1 MWNTWDPIDVTWNCG
16 DVCDTGQ
23 WSVIRSYSGPLGCY
37 VAHGM
42 PWTVRRHRDLLNQ
55 WKSALMRGPPQVSS
69 SSIVSYP
76 RFCCIRIHK
85 KQPQVQGPKPTKS
98 CQIRRIQDPTSAKSL
113 KSRQIRS
120 LEPQNQ
126 GPLMQV
132 QGQRCQNQPWS
143 SHLRSARLPKSA
155 WMDPNHVITASRTL
169 TSWWQEDT
177 WHQVPGPMSKLTKV
191 PPIVD
196 NSSWTNVDFP
206 KVLQIVPTWR
216 QAFLWLSNSSAT
228 SYQRNPPCDKS
239 SKIVPK

>member
-1 MWNTWDPIDVTWNCG
+1 MTRAYEMSFVAFLAVTW
-16 DVCDTGQ
+16 
-23 WSVIRSYSGPLGCY
+23 PM
-37 VAHGM
+37 AHGM
-42 PWTVRRHRDLLNQ
+42 PWTVTIHRDFLNQ
-55 WKSALMRGPPQVSS
+55 WKSVLIQGPRQVRSS
-69 SSIVSYP
+69 SVVSYP
-76 RFCCIRIHK
+76 RLCCIKINE
-85 KQPQVQGPKPTKS
+85 KQPQVQGLKLAKLCRIS
-98 CQIRRIQDPTSAKSL
+98 KIQDPTSAKSL
-113 KSRQIRS
+113 KSYQIRGLGAS
-120 LEPQNQ
+120 KSRSIVI
-126 GPLMQV
+126 QV
-132 QGQRCQNQPWS
+132 QGQRCQNQQWS

-196 NSSWTNVDFP
+196 NSSWTNVDFR